1 MNILLIGSGGRE
13 HALAWKMTQSKLC
26 ENLFVAPGNAGTASI
41 ATNVVINIGRFE
53 DVGTFIEDNNIN
65 MLVVGPEAPLVD
77 GIIDYFQEKETYKD
91 LILVGPSKFGAIL
104 EGSKDFAKKF
114 MRQYKIPTAKFATFS
129 KNDLEQGYEFLER
142 LTSPYVLKA
151 DGLAAGKGV
160 LILEDL
166 KEAKKELKSML
177 LEAKFGIASDKV
189 VIEEFLQGIELS
201 VFVLTDGKH
210 YKILPEAKDY
220 KRIGEKDT
228 GPNTGGMGS
237 VSPVPFADKAF
248 MRKVEKRIIKPTI
261 EGLINEKIDY
271 RGFIFIG
278 LMNVKGDPFV
288 IEYNVR
294 MGDPE
299 TQVVIP
305 RVESD
310 LVDILS
316 SLKAQKLHKK
326 DLKISAK
333 SAATV
338 VQVAGGYPDKYAKGK
353 TINGL
358 QNVTESIVFHAGTK
372 LMDDQVLTNG
382 GRVLAISSLA
392 DNMDDAITL
401 SYRSAQKINWNEIYY
416 RKDIG
421 KDVLAMI
428 K

>member
-13 HALAWKMTQSKLC
+13 HALAWKMKQSSLC

-41 ATNVVINIGRFE
+41 ATNVAINIGQFE
-53 DVGTFIEDNNIN
+53 EVGTFIVKNNIN
-65 MLVVGPEAPLVD
+65 MLIVGPEAPLVD
-77 GIIDYFQEKETYKD
+77 GIIDFFQEKESYSD

-114 MRQYKIPTAKFATFS
+114 MRQYKIPTAQFATFS
-129 KNDLEQGYEFLER
+129 KNELKEGYEFLDK
-142 LTSPYVLKA
+142 LNSPYVLKA

-160 LILEDL
+160 LILDDL
-166 KEAKKELKSML
+166 KEAKTELKAML
-177 LEAKFGIASDKV
+177 HGAKFGTASDKV
-189 VIEEFLQGIELS
+189 VIEEYLQGIELS

-210 YKILPEAKDY
+210 FKILPEAKDY

-248 MRKVEKRIIKPTI
+248 MRKVEKRVIKPTI

-278 LMNVKGDPFV
+278 LMNVQGDPFV

-305 RVESD
+305 RIESD
-310 LVDILS
+310 LVDILA
-316 SLKAQKLHKK
+316 SLKAQRLHKK
-326 DLKISAK
+326 DLKISNK

-338 VQVAGGYPDKYAKGK
+338 VQVAGGYPDKYNKGN
-353 TINGL
+353 TIIGL
-358 QNVTESIVFHAGTK
+358 QDVTESIVFHAGTK
-372 LMDDQVLTNG
+372 LMGDKVITNG

-392 DNMDDAITL
+392 DNLDDAITL
-401 SYRSAQKINWNEIYY
+401 SYRSAQKINWNEVYY

-421 KDVLAMI
+421 KDVLAMR

>member
-13 HALAWKMTQSKLC
+13 HALAWKIKQSAHC
-26 ENLFVAPGNAGTASI
+26 DSLFIAPGNAGTAAI
-41 ATNVVINIGRFE
+41 AKNVQLDLKKSDQIAGFINKNQ
-53 DVGTFIEDNNIN
+53 VG
-65 MLVVGPEAPLVD
+65 MLIVGPEAPLVD
-77 GIIDYFQEKETYKD
+77 GLIDYFLEKEEFRD

-114 MRQYKIPTAKFATFS
+114 MRQYKIPTARFATFQ
-129 KNDLEQGYEFLER
+129 KETIQDGYQFLEQLNP
-142 LTSPYVLKA
+142 PYVLKA

-160 LILEDL
+160 LIIEEIED
-166 KEAKKELKSML
+166 AKKELKAML
-177 LEAKFGIASDKV
+177 EDKKFGMASAKV
-189 VIEEFLQGIELS
+189 VIEEYLHGIELS

-220 KRIGEKDT
+220 KRIGENDT

-248 MRKVEKRIIKPTI
+248 MKKVEKRVIKPTI

-278 LMNVKGDPFV
+278 LMNVNGDPFV

-305 RVESD
+305 RIESD
-310 LVDILS
+310 LVEILA
-316 SLKAQKLHKK
+316 SLKDQKLHRKS
-326 DLKISAK
+326 LKVSAK
-333 SAATV
+333 AAATV
-338 VQVAGGYPDKYAKGK
+338 VMVAGGYPESYARGK
-353 TINGL
+353 RISGL
-358 QNVTESIVFHAGTK
+358 ENDSDSIIFHAGTRLEEDK
-372 LMDDQVLTNG
+372 VLTNG
-382 GRVLAISSLA
+382 GRVLAVSSLA
-392 DNMDDAITL
+392 NTLEDAL
-401 SYRSAQKINWNEIYY
+401 VLCYRSAGKISWENNYY

-421 KDVLAMI
+421 KDILAY
-428 K
+428 KK